1 MNRPFRIFVMRVD
14 SRARIG
20 NIAQVRGALF
30 IGDRSM
36 ADKIFV
42 VFTLLGLV
50 ALYGMYCG
58 VYLFSLLP
66 LGVSIYALYSHNRS
80 E

>member
-1 MNRPFRIFVMRVD
+1 
-14 SRARIG
+14 
-20 NIAQVRGALF
+20 
-30 IGDRSM
+30 M

-42 VFTLLGLV
+42 VFTCSGLL